1 MIPTRSNAA
10 HQTCTKTQSKKQQK
24 RKEQSGSVEI
34 PTAPSAS
41 TRPHVTIEEV
51 NDDEADTGQAFQ
63 TASAP
68 PAIASTSQIPKVC
81 LYIQTFPSTCTD
93 ITFRQAEGQIPFTFF
108 MNQSL

>member
-1 MIPTRSNAA
+1 VA
-10 HQTCTKTQSKKQQK
+10 HQTCTKTQLKKQQK

-34 PTAPSAS
+34 PTAPFAS
-41 TRPHVTIEEV
+41 MRPCVTIKEV
-51 NDDEADTGQAFQ
+51 NNNEADTGQALHA
-63 TASAP
+63 ASAP

-81 LYIQTFPSTCTD
+81 LYIQTFPSTHTD